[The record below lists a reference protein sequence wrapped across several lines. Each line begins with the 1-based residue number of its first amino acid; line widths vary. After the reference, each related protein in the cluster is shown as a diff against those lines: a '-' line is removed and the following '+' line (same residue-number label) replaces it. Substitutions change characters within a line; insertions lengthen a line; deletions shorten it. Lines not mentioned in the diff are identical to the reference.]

1 MMKQVKLPDGT
12 TVPAVGQ
19 GTWQLGE
26 DPARLESEIESL
38 RLGIS
43 LGMTLI
49 DTAEMYGH
57 GKSELLVGYAIQE
70 LDREKLFLVSKV
82 LPSNADYKNIFK
94 SCEESLERMKT
105 NYLDLYLLHWRGDV
119 PLEETV
125 ECMEDMVNSGKI
137 RRWGVSNFN
146 YADMQELWNLKNGHD
161 CTTDQVLY
169 HIASRGIEFDLMPW
183 MSERAMPVMAYCPL
197 AVGGG
202 LKKGLYQNPVL
213 TEIARARNITA
224 AQLIL
229 AFILRNGNVIAIPR
243 TGNPEHVRQNAKA
256 ADIELTPEE
265 IKAINAEYPAPG
277 HAVALDVQ

>member
-1 MMKQVKLPDGT
+1 MKQVRLPDGT
-12 TVPAVGQ
+12 KVPAVGQ

-26 DPARLESEIESL
+26 DPDRLDTEIESL

-49 DTAEMYGH
+49 DTAEMYGR
-57 GKSELLVGYAIQE
+57 GKSELLVGYAIQG

-82 LPSNADYKNIFK
+82 LPSNAGYKNIFK

-105 NYLDLYLLHWRGDV
+105 DYLDLYLLHWRGEV

-125 ECMEDMVNSGKI
+125 ACMEELVDSGKI
-137 RRWGVSNFN
+137 RRWGVSNFDR
-146 YADMQELWNLKNGHD
+146 ADMEELWNLKNSHD
-161 CTTDQVLY
+161 CAVNQVLY
-169 HIASRGIEFDLMPW
+169 HAASRGIEFDLMPW
-183 MSERAMPVMAYCPL
+183 MNERAMPVMAYCPL
-197 AVGGG
+197 AIGGG

-213 TEIARARNITA
+213 TGIARARGITT

-229 AFILRNGNVIAIPR
+229 AFILRNNNVIAIPR
-243 TGNPEHVRQNAKA
+243 TGKPEHVRQNAAA
-256 ADIELTPEE
+256 ADIELTAEE
-265 IKAINAEYPAPG
+265 IAAIDAEYPAPD